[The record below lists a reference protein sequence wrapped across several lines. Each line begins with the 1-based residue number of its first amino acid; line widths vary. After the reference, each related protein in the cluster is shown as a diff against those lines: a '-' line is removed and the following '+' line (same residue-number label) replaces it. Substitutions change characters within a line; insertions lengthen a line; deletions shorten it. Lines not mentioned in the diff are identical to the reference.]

1 MEDIKMRISTRRPKW
16 EQFRESHVLRVG
28 KEQRV
33 LGRVDLISSVGY
45 WWQTADKTD
54 VAYNLQDAKRK
65 VEDLLRLSG
74 GVVVIKGMTANPMAR
89 AA

>member
-1 MEDIKMRISTRRPKW
+1 MRISTRRPKW
-16 EQFRESHVLRVG
+16 EQFRESYVLRVG

-33 LGRVDLISSVGY
+33 VGRVDVIGSVGY

-54 VAYNLQDAKRK
+54 VAYSLQEAKRK
-65 VEDLLRLSG
+65 VEDLLRLGG
-74 GVVVIKGMTANPMAR
+74 GVVVLKGMAASPIAR

>member
-1 MEDIKMRISTRRPKW
+1 MRISTRRPKW
-16 EQFRESHVLRVG
+16 ERFRESHVVRVG

-33 LGRVDLISSVGY
+33 LGRVDLVGSVGY

-54 VAYNLQDAKRK
+54 VAYTLQDAKRR

-74 GVVVIKGMTANPMAR
+74 GVVVLKGVGAGPVAR